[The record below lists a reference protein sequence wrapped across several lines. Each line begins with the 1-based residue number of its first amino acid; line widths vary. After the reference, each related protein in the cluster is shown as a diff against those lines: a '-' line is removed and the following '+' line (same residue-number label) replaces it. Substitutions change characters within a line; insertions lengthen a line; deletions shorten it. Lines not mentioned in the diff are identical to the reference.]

1 MASRDRPIQLRS
13 YLANLCDKLGLWFSS
28 AAPFLT
34 TVVQKRRSEMR
45 HLSSSERPHYV
56 SDRLSAI
63 SNVPM
68 QFLVSAGL
76 VVTILTAASFADFA
90 EKSEAAWFVDAQQ
103 TASILRTTDR
113 NVTVAGVNRC
123 QTSTSSGHG
132 PSGAGS

>member
-1 MASRDRPIQLRS
+1 
-13 YLANLCDKLGLWFSS
+13 
-28 AAPFLT
+28 
-34 TVVQKRRSEMR
+34 MR

-113 NVTVAGVNRC
+113 NVTVAGVGRC
-123 QTSTSSGHG
+123 QTSTSSGYG